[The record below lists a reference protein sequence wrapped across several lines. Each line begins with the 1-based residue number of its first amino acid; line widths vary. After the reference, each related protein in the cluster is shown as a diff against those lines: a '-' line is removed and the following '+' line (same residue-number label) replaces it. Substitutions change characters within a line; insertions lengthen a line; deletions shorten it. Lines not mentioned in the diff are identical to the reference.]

1 MIDFWFSIQL
11 LNSLYFSY
19 VSSECLLTTN
29 PGFQKTIHIL
39 ARYRRMHLAWAGF
52 NTLCVIGE
60 PLLGLAQLRGV
71 VTWLSVSKDV
81 ALLAAVWVFT
91 WPTFIFQQLLV
102 QLGWNLTVSV
112 LLTATVSAF
121 SAYFQQPPAWLM
133 LRNGLFL
140 TITVWGAFTVTGVE
154 PSMAVIGVCARM
166 LATAGA
172 FSALSFWE
180 FSRMHLD
187 AEEMKFHLAIA
198 FLQAFGLLSISS
210 LVMGLGMLGLIY
222 LLEVLKLP
230 LDWLATPLI
239 YIMTHGP
246 AVCVYWFTKRRIV
259 LEQTLPDRLR

>member
-1 MIDFWFSIQL
+1 MIGFWFSIQL

-19 VSSECLLTTN
+19 VSSECLLMTN
-29 PGFQKTIHIL
+29 PGIQKTIHIL
-39 ARYRRMHLAWAGF
+39 GRYRRIHLAWAGI
-52 NTLCVIGE
+52 NSLCVIGE
-60 PLLGLAQLRGV
+60 PLLGLAQLRSV
-71 VTWLSVSKDV
+71 VTWLSASKDV
-81 ALLAAVWVFT
+81 ALLAAVWRA
-91 WPTFIFQQLLV
+91 PAFIFQQLLV

-133 LRNGLFL
+133 LRNGVFL
-140 TITVWGAFTVTGVE
+140 TVTVWGAFTVTGVE

-180 FSRMHLD
+180 FSKMHLD
-187 AEEMKFHLAIA
+187 AQEMKFHLAIA

-210 LVMGLGMLGLIY
+210 LIMGLGMLGLVY
-222 LLEVLKLP
+222 LLEALNLP

-239 YIMTHGP
+239 HVMTHGP
-246 AVCVYWFTKRRIV
+246 AVCVYWLTKRRIV